1 MIHHVKKINDTFIN
15 LKTEIL
21 NFVALDTYDLNKAQK
36 KRSFILMEG
45 IAIIQT
51 L

>member
-1 MIHHVKKINDTFIN
+1 MKHYVKKNDTFIN

-36 KRSFILMEG
+36 KLLFILIEG
-45 IAIIQT
+45 IAII
-51 L
+51 